1 MIKASV
7 REAKARFSSLL
18 DMVEK
23 GEEVL
28 ILRRGR
34 PVAVIKSVGEGAPLT
49 SMRALR
55 ESISVKGEP
64 ASKAVVGM
72 REDYRY

>member
-49 SMRALR
+49 SLRALR

-64 ASKAVVGM
+64 ASQAVVGM